1 MTDKELVRQL
11 RTKSQYKSAIQIAVE
26 DSGLAD
32 RVIILGQGVYPNF
45 AGLADM
51 ITALQNQAADRIEA
65 LSAENKR
72 LREALVIKPLQ
83 WSDELIAYP
92 FPYQILSDNGGS
104 GAPDDPYVKFE
115 NYRVFE
121 PFAVRSIGQNG
132 DGSDQF
138 DTIESAKIA
147 AQNHYEKFI
156 RAALGGE

>member
-11 RTKSQYKSAIQIAVE
+11 RTNPKYKSAIQIAVE

-32 RVIILGQGVYPNF
+32 RVIILGQGDYPNF

-72 LREALVIKPLQ
+72 LREALEETV
-83 WSDELIAYP
+83 SDLTV
-92 FPYQILSDNGGS
+92 LSGNVFDAEKRDSNWNGM
-104 GAPDDPYVKFE
+104 YE
-115 NYRVFE
+115 R
-121 PFAVRSIGQNG
+121 VRSWIQR
-132 DGSDQF
+132 
-138 DTIESAKIA
+138 A
-147 AQNHYEKFI
+147 